1 MNKLYLSGSIVPA
14 LIIAGLACMII
25 SYAAAGAPTT
35 ATTHLRT
42 MGGHKM
48 VQNTGNRNNADGQSR
63 RHQQGDVPA
72 PRQN

>member
-42 MGGHKM
+42 MGGHET
-48 VQNTGNRNNADGQSR
+48 VRNTGNWHDDYGQSR
-63 RHQQGDVPA
+63 RHQQVDVLA